1 MNLLDWFNQDFDRPN
16 HSMAT
21 SMMKHIIIVC
31 WSAIFVASSVRCYG
45 LQAPIPRGSRSCT
58 ARSVVGRAVPQSTTG
73 IASGSITSK
82 DDVSG
87 SDSSNLFDEFASFL
101 KATQESIIHEIE
113 STIEKDSGAQFSND
127 SWGQILED
135 NDDESTRTA
144 DRTMTGGITRVLQG
158 GDAVEKGAC
167 SLTII
172 RNGVLTAERAATI
185 RGRQQAADSST
196 TIIQAGDT
204 YSAAALS
211 MVLHSRNPL
220 VPTFRS
226 DVRIFQ
232 VLGQGGKDDSLTWF
246 GGGAD
251 LTPYYLFT
259 EDIQMFHHQYH
270 ALCSQYDD
278 FDYHELKQA
287 CDDYFYLPARSEHRG
302 TGGIF
307 FDDVVANDTSRAF
320 VQNVAKTWM
329 PSWLPIVQRRN
340 GMEYTAE
347 QKYWQKLRR
356 GRYLEFN
363 LLYDVRSHYRRCHR
377 SSYIIIIHHHH
388 CHSRKEYTI
397 LPVPLCVY
405 TQRGVKFGLQTAN
418 PRVEGVMVSAPPEIA
433 YAYNH
438 IVAPDSPEGK
448 LLAILQQPIIW
459 VS

>member
-1 MNLLDWFNQDFDRPN
+1 MKYGFFHTPAECFPLSIGPNLWGGPTAVSWVAFHGWRFMVGVSWVAGFLAFHETPETRYGSGAPASNSISVNELEDFDRPN

-21 SMMKHIIIVC
+21 MMKHIIIVC
-31 WSAIFVASSVRCYG
+31 WSAIFVASSARCCYG
-45 LQAPIPRGSRSCT
+45 LQAPFFRRSNRRSSTARIVVGQADEARLAVTPSTCASRS
-58 ARSVVGRAVPQSTTG
+58 S
-73 IASGSITSK
+73 SK
-82 DDVSG
+82 NDDSG
-87 SDSSNLFDEFASFL
+87 SDSSNLFEEFANFL

-127 SWGQILED
+127 VWGKILED
-135 NDDESTRTA
+135 NDDETTTPA
-144 DRTMTGGITRVLQG
+144 ATMGGITRVLQG

-196 TIIQAGDT
+196 TSTTIQAGDT

-232 VLGQGGKDDSLTWF
+232 VRGQGGGNDDSLTWF

-251 LTPYYLFT
+251 LTPYYLFA
-259 EDIQMFHHQYH
+259 EDIQMFHHLYH
-270 ALCSQYDD
+270 VLCSQYDD

-329 PSWLPIVQRRN
+329 PSWLPIVQKRN
-340 GMEYTAE
+340 DIKYTEE

-363 LLYDVRSHYRRCHR
+363 LLYDVRSPFATDP
-377 SSYIIIIHHHH
+377 HHTLL
-388 CHSRKEYTI
+388 S
-397 LPVPLCVY
+397 LSL
-405 TQRGVKFGLQTAN
+405 TQ
-418 PRVEGVMVSAPPEIA
+418 
-433 YAYNH
+433 
-438 IVAPDSPEGK
+438 
-448 LLAILQQPIIW
+448 
-459 VS
+459 